1 MIKLPDEIKNYLQDG
16 NKYIVPVVEFYQR
29 SEQDITSVSAP
40 SNAVG
45 KFSIGCFEWK
55 TALVTHKYL
64 AKVRSFPSIESFLD
78 DELNSADVEF
88 SNVVRGEDSMS
99 RFVLNNHV
107 KGMWMVIR
115 LILPDLD
122 DASHVVFWGKC
133 ERPGGINSET
143 ITITA
148 KQDLGNSGQK
158 IPFRNFSVN
167 CPLEFAKPFGGC
179 LGNQTLEEKS
189 PAYRQAVA
197 QFGTAGCN
205 KLFTTCSILG
215 NTNYFQ
221 GQRVVAVSGQFS
233 YITIEEVVKRVLWWT
248 KRKKIRKVK
257 TDNWSSVNQ
266 SEGDET
272 IPFAFGRCQ
281 IEGHPIV
288 WADVGEQV
296 KALYGICEGKISA
309 FTFTKSRVEGISIL
323 QIIEHLG
330 DWGGV
335 GTQVPDVLFGGVSG
349 VHSRLAYLEITTNGS
364 SPTQVDDAPLITT
377 VVRGVEVPVPDANG
391 VFTNEEWSNNPVAI
405 LRFLLTDVRF
415 GRIPLNRIDDV
426 AAYDTF
432 LDCNEIV
439 EDRTNEETI
448 VLPANEFEN
457 YEVGYRRFRSTGRY
471 SAYRD
476 MYEHGELPDSLLPV
490 DYPDFEHPEIRWYN
504 PFQPYLIPVRQ
515 NVLRQKY
522 TCNGAVQEET
532 SLLDF
537 INEKILPVFKGY
549 LNYSPEGTI
558 QIRNRRKADNA
569 YLRATLDSNR
579 LDIPITNISPWRN
592 DYSGYIII
600 GVSKEEAEI
609 RKVTG
614 YLYSPACE
622 GLNIDVTTN
631 SPTLLVNSVDITGA
645 TLDSAG
651 LGYIHFSGTPTAGD
665 VITGVFDSGDA
676 EFTITYT
683 TDGVENLN
691 SITRMYAAFLNANLQ
706 FKSYLTAYIL
716 PEHPTRIVIR
726 CELGSLLLD
735 APTEYPHNIAEEILR
750 VQTVFE
756 NCGELSANTSARFDN
771 FIEGSFK
778 WNEDQTEEVNAVTAR
793 YTSAVDD
800 FRTTIL
806 TPRAAW
812 DTIDL
817 EGELVKEEI
826 DLTFVDNYWQAAY
839 LAKGEAIDRI
849 DGNLHFSFGTN
860 FEHGL
865 ALEMGDVVAVRHDSG
880 DGALNYVPI
889 WITKKSINLDN
900 FTIELGAKLYL
911 SAAFD
916 YRISPIDP
924 LLTTTLNTD
933 EQPPSLPPV
942 IGTNGGVGGGTEPV
956 VVEPTTDYYSQFA
969 ITGKFSPS
977 GRDIV

>member
-1 MIKLPDEIKNYLQDG
+1 MIKLSDTIVNFLQDQ
-16 NKYIVPVVEFYQR
+16 NKYVVPVVEFYSR
-29 SEQDITSVSAP
+29 KESDITSVIAP
-40 SNAVG
+40 ANAIG
-45 KFSIGCFEWK
+45 RFSIGCFEWN
-55 TALVTHKYL
+55 TTLHSHKYL
-64 AKVRSFPSIESFLD
+64 AKVNSFPSIEVFQD
-78 DELNSADVEF
+78 GELNTAEIEF
-88 SNVVRGEDSMS
+88 SNVERGENSMS

-115 LILPDLD
+115 LIFPDLKD
-122 DASHVVFWGKC
+122 TSHVVFWGKC
-133 ERPGGINSET
+133 ERPGGINTET
-143 ITITA
+143 ISITA

-158 IPFRNFSVN
+158 IPFRTYSVN

-189 PAYRQAVA
+189 PAFRQAVA
-197 QFGTAGCN
+197 TYGTAGCN
-205 KLFTTCSILG
+205 KLFTTCSVFG

-221 GQRVVAVSGQFS
+221 GQQVVAVSGQFS
-233 YITIEEVVKRVLWWT
+233 YVTIEEVVKRVLFWT

-296 KALYGICEGKISA
+296 KALYGVCEGKISA

-323 QIIEHLG
+323 QVIEHLG

-335 GTQVPDVLFGGVSG
+335 GTQTPDTLFGGVSG

-377 VVRGVEVPVPDANG
+377 VVRGVEIPVPDANG
-391 VFTNEEWSNNPVAI
+391 EFTIEEWSNNPVAI

-415 GRIPLNRIDDV
+415 GRMPVERIDDV

-432 LDCNEIV
+432 LDCDEIV

-448 VLPANEFEN
+448 VLPANEYDN
-457 YEVGYRRFRSTGRY
+457 YDAGYRRFRSTGRY
-471 SAYRD
+471 SAFRD
-476 MYEHGELPDSLLPV
+476 MYEHQELPDSLVPV
-490 DYPDFEHPEIRWYN
+490 DFPDFEHPEIRWFN
-504 PFQPYLIPVRQ
+504 PFQQYLVPVRQ

-537 INEKILPVFKGY
+537 IYEKILPTFKGY
-549 LNYSPEGTI
+549 LNYSHEGKV

-569 YLRATLDSNR
+569 YLRADIDPNR
-579 LDIPITNISPWRN
+579 LTLPITNISPWRN
-592 DYSGYIII
+592 DYSGYIVI
-600 GVSKEEAEI
+600 GVSKEEAEV
-609 RKVTG
+609 RKVVG
-614 YLYSPACE
+614 YLYSAACE
-622 GLNIDVTTN
+622 GLNIDVTTA
-631 SPTLLVNSVDITGA
+631 SDTLIINSVNITGA
-645 TLDSAG
+645 GTDSAG
-651 LGYIHFSGTPTAGD
+651 LGYIQFDGTPTAGD
-665 VITGVFDSGDA
+665 VVTGVFDSGDA

-683 TDGVENLN
+683 ADGVENLN

-716 PEHPTRIVIR
+716 PEHPHRIVIR
-726 CELGSLLLD
+726 CELGSLILD
-735 APTEYPHNIAEEILR
+735 QATEFEHSLAEEIIR

-756 NCGELSANTSARFDN
+756 NCGELTANTSARFDN
-771 FIEGSFK
+771 LLDGTFK
-778 WNEDQTEEVNAVTAR
+778 WNENNTEEVNAITAR

-817 EGELVKEEI
+817 EGELVKDEI

-849 DGNLHFSFGTN
+849 DGNLHFSFSTN

-880 DGALNYVPI
+880 DGALNYVPA
-889 WITKKSINLDN
+889 WITKKSINLDD
-900 FTIELGAKLYL
+900 FTIELEAKLYL

-916 YRISPIDP
+916 YRIAPIDP
-924 LLTTTLNTD
+924 LLTTTLNTA
-933 EQPPSLPPV
+933 EQPPSLPPTV
-942 IGTNGGVGGGTEPV
+942 GTNGGVGGGTEPV
-956 VVEPTTDYYSQFA
+956 VIEPNHNYSKLG
-969 ITGKFSPS
+969 ITGKYSPS

>member
-1 MIKLPDEIKNYLQDG
+1 MITLPTEIKNYLQDP
-16 NKYIVPVVEFYQR
+16 NKYVVPVVEFYNR
-29 SEQDITSVSAP
+29 NTDDITSVIAP
-40 SNAVG
+40 STAIG
-45 KFSIGCFEWK
+45 RFSIGCFEWQ
-55 TALVTHKYL
+55 TTLHTHKYL
-64 AKVRSFPSIESFLD
+64 AKVIAFPTLNVFQD
-78 DELNSADVEF
+78 GELNTAEIEF
-88 SNVVRGEDSMS
+88 SNVERGENSMAG
-99 RFVLNNHV
+99 FVLNNHV

-115 LILPDLD
+115 LVFPDLKD
-122 DASHVVFWGKC
+122 ISHVVFWGKC
-133 ERPGGINSET
+133 ERPGGINTET
-143 ITITA
+143 VAITA
-148 KQDLGNSGQK
+148 KQDLGNHGQK
-158 IPFRNFSVN
+158 VPFRTYGIN

-197 QFGTAGCN
+197 QFGSAGCN
-205 KLFTTCSILG
+205 KLFTTCSVFG

-221 GQRVVAVSGQFS
+221 GQQVVAVSGQFS
-233 YITIEEVVKRVLWWT
+233 YITIEEVVKRVLFWT
-248 KRKKIRKVK
+248 RRKKIKKVK
-257 TDNWSSVNQ
+257 TENWSSVNQ
-266 SEGDET
+266 SEGDE
-272 IPFAFGRCQ
+272 PVSLAFGRCQ
-281 IEGHPIV
+281 IEGHPFV

-309 FTFTKSRVEGISIL
+309 FTFTKSRTEGISII
-323 QIIEHLG
+323 QTIEHLG

-364 SPTQVDDAPLITT
+364 TPTQVDDAPLITT
-377 VVRGVEVPVPDANG
+377 VVRGLETPVPDATG
-391 VFTNEEWSNNPVAI
+391 SFVLEDWTNNPVAI
-405 LRFLLTDVRF
+405 LRFLITDVRF
-415 GRIPLNRIDDV
+415 GRVPVQRIDDV
-426 AAYDTF
+426 VAYDTF
-432 LDCNEIV
+432 LDCDEIV

-448 VLPANEFEN
+448 VLPANEAEN
-457 YEVGYRRFRSTGRY
+457 YDTGYRRFRSSGRY
-471 SAYRD
+471 SAYKD
-476 MYEHGELPDSLLPV
+476 MYTHNELPQSLLPI
-490 DYPDFEHPEIRWYN
+490 DFPDFEHPEIRWFN
-504 PFQPYLIPVRQ
+504 PFQPYVVPVRQ

-522 TCNGAVQEET
+522 TCNGALQEET

-537 INEKILPVFKGY
+537 IYEKILPTFKGY
-549 LNYSPEGTI
+549 LNYSHDGKI

-569 YLRATLDSNR
+569 HIRANLDSNR

-592 DYSGYIII
+592 NYSGYLVI
-600 GVSKEEAEI
+600 GVSKEVAEV
-609 RKVTG
+609 RKVVG
-614 YLYSPACE
+614 YQYSPACD

-631 SPTLLVNSVDITGA
+631 SQTLLVGSTDISGA
-645 TLDSAG
+645 TFDSAG
-651 LGYIHFSGTPTAGD
+651 LGYIQFNGVPTAGD
-665 VITGVFDSGDA
+665 VVTGVFDSDEA

-683 TDGVENLN
+683 ADGVENLN

-716 PEHPTRIVIR
+716 PEHPHRIVIR

-735 APTEYPHNIAEEILR
+735 APTEYPHVLAEEVLR

-756 NCGELSANTSARFDN
+756 NCGELTANSSARFDN
-771 FIEGSFK
+771 FLEGTFS
-778 WNEDQTEEVNAVTAR
+778 WNEQETEEINAVTAR

-800 FRTTIL
+800 FRATIL
-806 TPRAAW
+806 MPRAAW

-849 DGNLHFSFGTN
+849 DGNLHFNFGTN

-880 DGALNYVPI
+880 DGALNYVPA
-889 WITKKSINLDN
+889 WITKKSVSLDD

-916 YRISPIDP
+916 YRVAPIDP
-924 LLTTTLNTD
+924 LLTTTLNTA
-933 EQPPSLPPV
+933 EQPSPAPTNT
-942 IGTNGGVGGGTEPV
+942 GTSGGVGGGTEPV
-956 VVEPTTDYYSQFA
+956 VVETAHNYSKFGV
-969 ITGKFSPS
+969 TGQYSPS
-977 GRDIV
+977 GKDIV

>member
-1 MIKLPDEIKNYLQDG
+1 MIKFSEELKNLLQDG
-16 NKYIVPVVEFYQR
+16 NKYVVPVVEFYNRKQD
-29 SEQDITSVSAP
+29 DITSVVAP
-40 SNAVG
+40 ADAVG

-55 TALVTHKYL
+55 TTLHRHKYL
-64 AKVRSFPSIESFLD
+64 AKVNSFPAIDIFQD
-78 DELNSADVEF
+78 GELNTAEIEF
-88 SNVVRGEDSMS
+88 SNVVRGEESMS

-115 LILPDLD
+115 LVFPDLKD
-122 DASHVVFWGKC
+122 TSFVIFWGKC
-133 ERPGGINSET
+133 SRPGGINTEV
-143 ITITA
+143 ITISA
-148 KQDLGNSGQK
+148 KQDLGNHGQK
-158 IPFRNFSVN
+158 IPFRNYSVN
-167 CPLEFAKPFGGC
+167 CPLEFAKPGGGC
-179 LGNQTLEEKS
+179 LGNQTLAEKN

-197 QFGTAGCN
+197 NFGTAGCN
-205 KLFTTCSILG
+205 KLFTTCSVFG

-233 YITIEEVVKRVLWWT
+233 YVTIEEVIKRVLFWT
-248 KRKKIRKVK
+248 KRKKIKKVK
-257 TDNWSSVNQ
+257 TDSWSSVNQ

-272 IPFAFGRCQ
+272 IPVAFGRCQ

-288 WADVGEQV
+288 WADVGQQV

-323 QIIEHLG
+323 QTIEHLG

-335 GTQVPDVLFGGVSG
+335 GTQVPDTLFGGVSG

-377 VVRGVEVPVPDANG
+377 VVRGLEVLTPDAEGN
-391 VFTNEEWSNNPVAI
+391 FTIEQWDNNPVSI
-405 LRFLLTDVRF
+405 LRFILTDVRF
-415 GRIPLNRIDDV
+415 GRTPLDRIDDV
-426 AAYDTF
+426 AAYDTY
-432 LDCNEIV
+432 LECNEIV

-448 VLPANEFEN
+448 VLPANEYDN

-476 MYEHGELPDSLLPV
+476 MYEHDELEQNLLPI
-490 DYPDFEHPEIRWYN
+490 DFPDFEHPEIRWFN
-504 PFQPYLIPVRQ
+504 PFQPYLIPVHQ

-522 TCNGAVQEET
+522 TFNGAVQEET

-537 INEKILPVFKGY
+537 VNEKVLPTFKGF
-549 LNYSPEGTI
+549 LNFSHDGKI

-569 YLRATLDSNR
+569 YLRADLDPNR
-579 LDIPITNISPWRN
+579 LSIPITNISPWRN
-592 DYSGYIII
+592 DYSGFIVI
-600 GVSKEEAEI
+600 GVSKEEAET

-614 YLYSPACE
+614 YQYSPACE
-622 GLNIDVTTN
+622 GLNIDVTTD
-631 SPTLLVNSVDITGA
+631 SDTLLINSTNITGA
-645 TLDSAG
+645 SFDSAG
-651 LGYIHFSGTPTAGD
+651 LGYITFDGTPAAGD
-665 VITGVFDSGDA
+665 IITGVFDSGEA

-683 TDGVENLN
+683 VDGVESLT
-691 SITRMYAAFLNANLQ
+691 SVARMYLAFLNANLQ
-706 FKSYLTAYIL
+706 FKNYLTAYIL
-716 PEHPTRIVIR
+716 PEHPNRIVIR

-735 APTEYPHNIAEEILR
+735 APTEYAHSVAEEVLR

-756 NCGELSANTSARFDN
+756 NCGELTANKSARFDN
-771 FIEGSFK
+771 FLEGTFK
-778 WNEDQTEEVNAVTAR
+778 WNEDNTDDINAVTAR

-800 FRTTIL
+800 FRATIL

-817 EGELVKEEI
+817 EGELIKEEL
-826 DLTFVDNYWQAAY
+826 DLSFVDNYWQAAY
-839 LAKGEAIDRI
+839 LAKGEAIDKI

-880 DGALNYVPI
+880 DGALNYVPV
-889 WITKKSINLDN
+889 WVTRKSIDLET
-900 FTIELGAKLYL
+900 FTIELGVKLYL

-916 YRISPIDP
+916 YRIAPIDP
-924 LLTTTLNTD
+924 LLTTTLNTA
-933 EQPPSLPPV
+933 EQPPSLPPIV
-942 IGTNGGVGGGTEPV
+942 GSGGGVGGGTEPV
-956 VVEPTTDYYSQFA
+956 VTTPTHDYYSQFA